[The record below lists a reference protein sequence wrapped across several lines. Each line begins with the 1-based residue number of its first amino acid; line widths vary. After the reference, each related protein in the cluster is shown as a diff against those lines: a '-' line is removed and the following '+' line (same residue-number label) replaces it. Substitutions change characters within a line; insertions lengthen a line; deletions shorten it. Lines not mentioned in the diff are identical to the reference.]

1 MMNIKV
7 NGENREFAEATTLQQ
22 LIRSLGLESKVM
34 AAAVNMEIVKQDA
47 WDMALLND
55 GDTIELLDFVGGG

>member
-1 MMNIKV
+1 MKIKV
-7 NGENREFAEATTLQQ
+7 NGETREIAEATTLEQ

-47 WDMALLND
+47 WNQAVLND

>member
-1 MMNIKV
+1 MKIKV
-7 NGENREFAEATTLQQ
+7 NGEEREVASATTLEQ
-22 LIRSLGLESKVM
+22 LIQSLGLESKVM

-47 WDMALLND
+47 WGKAVLND

>member
-22 LIRSLGLESKVM
+22 LVQSLGLESKVM

-47 WDMALLND
+47 WDQAVLSD
-55 GDTIELLDFVGGG
+55 GDTVELLDFVGGG

>member
-1 MMNIKV
+1 MKIKV
-7 NGENREFAEATTLQQ
+7 NGEIREFPEATTLQM
-22 LIRSLGLESKVM
+22 LIQSLGLESKVM

-47 WDMALLND
+47 WDQAVLND